1 MKKASTVAVAFTLSV
16 AAVAGGIGFT
26 AGASQAEAEKKPRPV
41 VQNTFDPLGP
51 PMHSTEHAG
60 RTVHYSDTG
69 EKDATPVVFMGGT
82 GTTARASGMTEFLR
96 TTRQKLGLRLISVER
111 NGFGD
116 TEYDAKLGF
125 DDYTADVRAVL
136 DELGI
141 RKAAVVAIS
150 GGGPYAAHFAADAP
164 ERISSLHLAAAL
176 PPYGEKADYCGK
188 SDAELREYFGEQI
201 RDPRSWWGFPADSP
215 MHKIPGFTDTA
226 EGTAGARTTCAAR
239 RATPRRRSTN
249 RSCTASV
256 PAPTCRISGP
266 PSSSTP
272 GRRTPPCRRPPR
284 PAGRRRSPPHRPCAA
299 TTTAATTCS
308 TGTGTR
314 SCWTWRATPTGR
326 PCAPAAR
333 RGCCRTRRPN
343 AHWRRAPRRAAAP
356 GAEPAL
362 RPTPQAERPA
372 APRGGALSCPG
383 CFPVSAVFLSR
394 CFPVSVATLM
404 SQLT

>member
-1 MKKASTVAVAFTLSV
+1 MKKASTVAVAFTLFV

-150 GGGPYAAHFAADAP
+150 GGGPYAAHFAADTP

-188 SDAELREYFGEQI
+188 SDAELMEYFGEQI

-226 EGTAGARTTCAAR
+226 EEDGGRSYYLRGQKGDPSAQVHEEKLYCERPGPDLSDF
-239 RATPRRRSTN
+239 RAP
-249 RSCTASV
+249 V
-256 PAPTCRISGP
+256 FVY
-266 PSSSTP
+266 
-272 GRRTPPCRRPPR
+272 
-284 PAGRRRSPPHRPCAA
+284 
-299 TTTAATTCS
+299 
-308 TGTGTR
+308 TGTKDT
-314 SCWTWRATPTGR
+314 TVPPATQ
-326 PCAPAAR
+326 AR
-333 RGCCRTRRPN
+333 WKK
-343 AHWRRAPRRAAAP
+343 AFAAAP
-356 GAEPAL
+356 TVRSYDDSGHDVQYRHWDQILLDMAGYADRTAVCTGRTTRVLPHEK
-362 RPTPQAERPA
+362 AERA
-372 APRGGALSCPG
+372 LEKGATPGSC
-383 CFPVSAVFLSR
+383 AWR
-394 CFPVSVATLM
+394 
-404 SQLT
+404 